1 MEFGLGWSSAPLTTT
16 CTPHSI
22 ATIDGVHRY
31 VVRLRVIGD
40 VDCGFDKLMKGAHM
54 RGLVLFVAGV
64 LVGVAVQ
71 ATSAQNQPGNQPGNR
86 VNHVGV
92 AVPNVPE
99 AAAYYTET
107 MGFREAF
114 RNTNDQGQPTSIYMQ
129 ASRDTFV
136 ELQQA
141 NEQRPVG
148 ITHYGLVVDDISE
161 SVAMFRKRGA
171 TSTDPSR
178 DFRFARP
185 RWTAYTS
192 ESRSAHENLLHRT
205 SSRL

>member
-1 MEFGLGWSSAPLTTT
+1 
-16 CTPHSI
+16 
-22 ATIDGVHRY
+22 
-31 VVRLRVIGD
+31 
-40 VDCGFDKLMKGAHM
+40 M

-71 ATSAQNQPGNQPGNR
+71 ATSAQNQPGNPGSR

-161 SVAMFRKRGA
+161 AVAMFRQRGA
-171 TSTDPSR
+171 TATDPR
-178 DFRFARP
+178 GP
-185 RWTAYTS
+185 
-192 ESRSAHENLLHRT
+192 SAFSGAILANVTDLNGIRIELAELGPD
-205 SSRL
+205 SLPAKAAAAWE

>member
-1 MEFGLGWSSAPLTTT
+1 
-16 CTPHSI
+16 
-22 ATIDGVHRY
+22 
-31 VVRLRVIGD
+31 
-40 VDCGFDKLMKGAHM
+40 
-54 RGLVLFVAGV
+54 
-64 LVGVAVQ
+64 
-71 ATSAQNQPGNQPGNR
+71 
-86 VNHVGV
+86 
-92 AVPNVPE
+92 
-99 AAAYYTET
+99 
-107 MGFREAF
+107 
-114 RNTNDQGQPTSIYMQ
+114 MQ